1 MANQQSR
8 KPFKPKGPGP
18 YVAKVVGHLDSDFMG
33 TLEVAIIK
41 GYADDPE
48 DVYKQTVPA
57 HYLSPFYGVTNLDF
71 SKGVN
76 KTDYDSTQKSYG
88 MWMVPPDIGTRV
100 LIIFVGGN
108 YNDCYWIGCVPDKY
122 MNYMIPGVAAMDLPA
137 STPGI
142 SQFGSYTL
150 PVAEYNKKSYTDLAD
165 NDPPR
170 PIHTYFA
177 NTLLQQGLLSDTLRG
192 TTTSSARR
200 EAPSMVFGISTPG
213 PLDKASPSGLLKY
226 GQFSSSVPSSRLG
239 GSTFVMDDGDLD
251 GENELVR
258 IRTRTGHQILMHN
271 TADLI
276 YIINSQGTAWIELT
290 SNGKIDI
297 YANDSVSIHSEQDFN
312 FRADRNVNIEAGQNV
327 NISANAINLEAK
339 LGDFNLS
346 VGGTSKISSQGQ
358 LYINSLGNI
367 DVFSNSELKILGA
380 KGLDLYGMPVKI
392 TGSEVSVMASK
403 IKNTAGQIYN
413 NSPAG
418 QADKAT
424 PADYQKPDALPV
436 FGVPTTGGSGSINS
450 ILQRVPTA
458 EPWPQHESTDP
469 AKYSPLNTDNT
480 PAAAGTNTIPGSA
493 PANTTAPGEVDPAGA
508 IIFSTGS
515 GNAAHFAK
523 TTSEFQQAFI
533 SLAVDYKGI
542 YGKPVKVASSFRSYS
557 EQLELYNLWY
567 ENGGKNGQ
575 TTVNIPGRG
584 RITTPVKPDKN
595 NPNTHGRG
603 IAADIDQTQASV
615 MYQKGLLKKYGFSWG
630 GLFSRPDPVHIY
642 LSSPNA
648 TSTE

>member
-1 MANQQSR
+1 MSNQQSR

-18 YVAKVVGHLDSDFMG
+18 YVARVVGHLDSDFMG
-33 TLEVAIIK
+33 TLEVSIIK

-71 SKGVN
+71 SNGAN
-76 KTDYDSTQKSYG
+76 KTDYDATQKSYG

-108 YNDCYWIGCVPDKY
+108 YNDCYWIGCVPDKF
-122 MNYMIPGVAAMDLPA
+122 MNYMIPGIASQDLPA

-150 PVAEYNKKSYTDLAD
+150 PVAEYNKKAYTDLAD

-177 NTLLQQGLLSDTLRG
+177 NTLLQQGLLKDTIRG

-213 PLDKASPSGLLKY
+213 PVDKASPSGLLKY
-226 GQFSSSVPSSRLG
+226 GQFSASVPSSRLG

-327 NISANAINLEAK
+327 NISANQINAEAK

-346 VGGTSKISSQGQ
+346 VGGTTKISSQGQ

-367 DVFSNSELKILGA
+367 DVFSNAELKVLGA

-392 TGSEVSVMASK
+392 TGSDVSVMASK

-424 PADYQKPDALPV
+424 PAEYLKPDPLPI
-436 FGVPTTGGSGSINS
+436 FTPPTTGGSGSINS

-458 EPWPQHESTDP
+458 EPWPQHESIDP
-469 AKYSPLNTDNT
+469 NKYSPINTDNT
-480 PAAAGTNTIPGSA
+480 PAGAGTETIPGSA
-493 PANTTAPGEVDPAGA
+493 PANTQTTGVVDAAGA
-508 IIFSTGS
+508 IQFSTGS
-515 GNAAHFAK
+515 GDAAHFAK
-523 TTSEFQQAFI
+523 TTPQFQEAFTR
-533 SLAVDYKGI
+533 LAIDYKGI
-542 YGKPVKVASSFRSYS
+542 YGKPVKVASSFRSYT
-557 EQLELYNLWY
+557 EQLDLYNLWY
-567 ENGGKNGQ
+567 DNGGKNGQ

-584 RITTPVKPDKN
+584 RITTPAKPDKN

-603 IAADIDQTQASV
+603 IAADIDQTQAAT
-615 MYQKGLLKKYGFSWG
+615 MYQRGLLKKYGFEWG
-630 GLFSRPDPVHIY
+630 GLFSRPDPVHIF
-642 LSSPNA
+642 LTSPNA

>member
-1 MANQQSR
+1 MSNQQSR

-392 TGSEVSVMASK
+392 TGSDVSVLASK

-469 AKYSPLNTDNT
+469 ARYSPLNTDNT

-515 GNAAHFAK
+515 GDAAHFAK
-523 TTSEFQQAFI
+523 TTSEFRQAFI

-595 NPNTHGRG
+595 KPNTHGRG

-630 GLFSRPDPVHIY
+630 GLFSDPVHIY